1 MATFDTIVRG
11 GRIIDGT
18 GAAGYFGDI
27 GIRDGVIAAIGN
39 LKSAAA
45 QEWIDAE
52 GKIVAPGHVSAHSHY
67 DVSLFWDPYCSNSGE
82 NGVTTVLNANCGFGL
97 APVRPADRE
106 RTMLMLEN
114 TEQIPVTHQRAALAW
129 DWTDFPTYLE
139 RVRATPKGV
148 NVMTFLPVNPLL
160 IYVMG
165 VDAAKTRRPSA
176 TEMAEMHRLINE
188 AMDAGAIGISMSV
201 MGAEG
206 NTHVDFDGSPM
217 PTDGLHPDDV
227 VGLARALAERG
238 EGIIQ
243 MLSQIVGFGDMSL
256 TERVAATTAG
266 TGARVLHN
274 IFMPLDAVPD
284 GVANDLA
291 WLEGLRGKGGDVTA
305 AALLSRGWTEGG
317 LQDID
322 TSMGQLPAVREI
334 VRCADREAV
343 LALASD
349 PAFVARL
356 SKQYA
361 QMGAT
366 AGSAGLENQTILS
379 IGDDPQLQRFVGRT
393 LAEVATMEGQPIVA
407 TLLDL
412 SVRSDLQLLLKSPPI
427 VSADPRQAAR
437 LLSHPAV
444 LAGASDGGAHTKA
457 FSLGQYCT
465 DLLIWLVREG
475 GLMSLEEMHFQLS
488 FKTARALNL
497 YDRGA
502 LLPGLA
508 ADLLIYDLADL
519 YYDLDRFEVVHDMP
533 QGDWRRRARAGGYS
547 RILVNGVTTHR
558 NDRPSGAV
566 PGRLL
571 RVTDPRDLVG
581 LAAE

>member
-1 MATFDTIVRG
+1 MATFDTVIRG

-18 GAAGYFGDI
+18 GAAAYFADL

-39 LKSAAA
+39 LKSASAK
-45 QEWIDAE
+45 EWIGAE
-52 GKIVAPGHVSAHSHY
+52 GKVVAPGHVSAHSHY

-82 NGVTTVLNANCGFGL
+82 NGVTTLLNANCGFGL

-114 TEQIPVTHQRAALAW
+114 TEQIPVSHQRAALAW
-129 DWTDFPTYLE
+129 DWTDFPTYLD
-139 RVRATPKGV
+139 RIRATPKGV

-165 VDAAKTRRPSA
+165 IEAAKTRRPSP

-188 AMDAGAIGISMSV
+188 AMDAGAVGISMSV
-201 MGAEG
+201 MGADG
-206 NTHVDFDGSPM
+206 NSHVDFDGTPM
-217 PTDGLHPDDV
+217 PTDTLHPDDV
-227 VGLARALAERG
+227 LDLARALAERG

-243 MLSQIVGFGDMSL
+243 MLSQIVGFGDLTL
-256 TERVAATTAG
+256 TERVAARVSG

-274 IFMPLDAVPD
+274 IFLPLDGVPD

-291 WLEGLRGKGGDVTA
+291 WLEGMRGRGGDVTA
-305 AALLSRGWTEGG
+305 ATLLARGWTEGG
-317 LQDID
+317 LQGID
-322 TSMGQLPAVREI
+322 TSMGQLPAVREL
-334 VRCADREAV
+334 VSCADRAAL

-356 SKQYA
+356 SDQYA
-361 QMGAT
+361 QMGAMS
-366 AGSAGLENQTILS
+366 GSAGLENQTILS
-379 IGDDPQLQRFVGRT
+379 IGDDAQLQRFVGMT
-393 LAEVATMEGQPIVA
+393 LAEAANLEGQSVVA
-407 TLLDL
+407 TLLAL
-412 SVRSDLQLLLKSPPI
+412 SVRSDLELLLKSPPI
-427 VSADPRQAAR
+427 SSADPRKAAR

-465 DLLIWLVREG
+465 DLLIWLVREE

-488 FKTARALNL
+488 LKIARALNL
-497 YDRGA
+497 HDRGA
-502 LLPGLA
+502 LLPGQA
-508 ADLLIYDLADL
+508 ADVLIYDLDDL
-519 YYDLDRFEVVHDMP
+519 YYDLDRLEVVHDMP

-558 NDRPSGAV
+558 DDQPSGAT

-571 RVTDPRDLVG
+571 RVTTPRDAVE